1 LGFRA
6 PGRRLAEQHWEAGS
20 RHGVT
25 GGGARDGPFGD
36 RHVRTYVRMA
46 PRPFRPLRE
55 LEGAIERGDLEIAV
69 AISRD
74 IAKERGWPIPLDQA
88 LGLVVLAAVQQPDA
102 YDGWAL
108 RWLARWLTETPRATI
123 DGAAEVAAALADLP
137 GEPQTSLDTIRQAGQ
152 PA

>member
-1 LGFRA
+1 
-6 PGRRLAEQHWEAGS
+6 
-20 RHGVT
+20 
-25 GGGARDGPFGD
+25 
-36 RHVRTYVRMA
+36 MA